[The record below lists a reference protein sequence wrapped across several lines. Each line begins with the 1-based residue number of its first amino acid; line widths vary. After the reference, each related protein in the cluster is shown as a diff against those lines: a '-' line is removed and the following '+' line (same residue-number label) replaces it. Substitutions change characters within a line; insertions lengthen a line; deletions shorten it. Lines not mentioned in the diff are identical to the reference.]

1 MLSKMYWRLPK
12 HSFSKFWTA
21 LYEAILSE
29 CCYSTSRITSC
40 ALFDQ
45 LLRSTRLF
53 VFSWRVTG
61 WVCVGSQLTAL
72 LYWLFFD
79 IWNIFLQWIFGI
91 FDGDFELIVMESTQF
106 SDEIRRRRR
115 HRHRGCRNGSIGCC
129 RHSDPTYKLA
139 SRVTSETYCKFW
151 GKCDVVEVKKQCRY
165 WYVQWISRVTCDRKR
180 HSWM

>member
-1 MLSKMYWRLPK
+1 MYSMSSKMYWRLPK

-115 HRHRGCRNGSIGCC
+115 HRHWMTMSGVPEWLCWLLTAQRSHLWTSFEVGGRN
-129 RHSDPTYKLA
+129 
-139 SRVTSETYCKFW
+139 
-151 GKCDVVEVKKQCRY
+151 
-165 WYVQWISRVTCDRKR
+165 
-180 HSWM
+180 